1 MNKTALKNFAIYA
14 RNKLREDVAIKA
26 GLIGVMPD
34 GIKEPLESRSDF
46 MSFDIG
52 VSEPHK
58 IFNEAIKKRE
68 ALVNEL
74 KEREKNSN
82 YKTAYESIIEEVA
95 YTWFNR
101 IIALRF
107 MEVNNYIPDHIRVLS
122 SGNPKDHIPE
132 IINHALDTDLEFS
145 DEEKEYIV
153 EKKLEASTRAL
164 EELYQ
169 FLFLK
174 KCNKLNEILPE
185 LFEKTEDYKEL
196 LITVSYSDTEGVI
209 YKLIN
214 EVPEEDFDIEKEGQV
229 EIIGWLYQYYNEERK
244 NEVIN
249 IYKGTVKKE
258 DIPAA
263 TQLFTTDWVVRY
275 MVDNSLGRYWIERNP
290 DSKLMNKLEYFMTPK
305 NGEINY
311 VNEEISPE
319 DLSLIDPCMG
329 SGHILVYAFDV
340 LMEIYRERGY
350 SDRNAARLIVEK
362 NLYGLDIDKRAYQ
375 LSYFALMMKGRSYD
389 NRFLQNKISPNIA
402 EIVESITNIKF
413 SNEDITINTE
423 MNKIGEHLIE
433 TFRHGKEA
441 GSLIL
446 PDQYDYDK
454 FNRYL
459 IESVENRKITLQS
472 QQWIDTLYPRILKI
486 SKIASI
492 LSNKYKVA
500 CTNPP
505 YLNKLEG
512 NLKKFIN
519 KEYKDYK
526 GDLFSAFI
534 KRDIDFVVKGGY
546 SAYMTPNV
554 WMFIK
559 SYEKLREYIIKNKKI
574 DTLIQIA
581 KGSFYKDA
589 TVDVMTFVIK
599 NSRNNGE
606 NGLYIRLEDFKGGME
621 VQRQKTIEAI
631 ENKDCG
637 YYYETS
643 EENFEKIPGSPIA
656 YWASEGILNAFEI
669 GTKMMDI
676 VNPKQGLATA
686 DNDRFL
692 RYWWEPDD
700 KKIKYDTNS
709 TEESKTSGYK
719 WVPYNKGG
727 ERRQWYGNYDYVV
740 NWEND
745 GNEIRN
751 FKDSNGKVRSRPQN
765 TGFYFKEAITWSLI
779 TSGGF
784 SIRYRN
790 GGGIHDVSGMSAFA
804 TDIFKLKYI
813 LGIMSTPIANH
824 VFKMLNPTINLQIG
838 DFNSFPIIM
847 DKSYFEE
854 VIKIVD
860 NEINISKKDWD
871 SNETSWD
878 FTISPLLKSYND
890 NKVELLST
898 QYENYKN
905 TTNDMFTTLK
915 ENEEELNRIFIEIYG
930 LEDELTPDVSD
941 GDITIAKIFE
951 TKEEKNKDMKDNI
964 YALTREDVIKNFI
977 SYGVGCIFGRY
988 SLDKE
993 GLIFAGNIDG
1003 TVKLPDK
1010 YERFIPDMDGILP
1023 ITDSKYFKDDIVTS
1037 FERFVE
1043 AALGKEN
1050 LEENLKFIAQSLKND
1065 NRESREV
1072 IREYFI
1078 KDFYKDH
1085 VKMYKKRPIYWLYDS
1100 GRENGFKA
1108 LVYMHRYE
1116 DQTTARVRTG
1126 YLHELQKHY
1135 NSLKDSLV
1143 FESEHGVSAYDKKV
1157 ALDRIKK
1164 LERQINECKSYDE
1177 LIGHIANEKIKIDLD
1192 DGVKE
1197 NYQKVQTGRDGKVL
1211 QILGKI

>member
-26 GLIGVMPD
+26 GLIGILPN

-107 MEVNNYIPDHIRVLS
+107 MEINNYIPDHIRVLS
-122 SGNPKDHIPE
+122 SGNPRDHIPE
-132 IINHALDTDLEFS
+132 IINQALDTDLEFS

-214 EVPEEDFDIEKEGQV
+214 DVPEEDFDIEKEGQV

-329 SGHILVYAFDV
+329 SGHILVYAFDL

-389 NRFLQNKISPNIA
+389 NRFLQNKTSPNIV

-413 SNEDITINTE
+413 SNEDVTLNEE
-423 MNKIGEHLIE
+423 MNEIGEHLIE
-433 TFRHGKEA
+433 TFTHGKEA

-446 PDQYDYDK
+446 PDKYDYDK
-454 FNRYL
+454 FNRYI
-459 IESVENRKITLQS
+459 IESVENRKFTLQS
-472 QQWIDTLYPRILKI
+472 QQWVDTLYPRMLKI

-492 LSNKYKVA
+492 LSTKYKVA

-512 NLKKFIN
+512 NLKEFIN

-534 KRDIDFVVKGGY
+534 KRNIDFVVKGGY

-656 YWASEGILNAFEI
+656 YWLTEKVYKVFHVSNKINNIGAAKVGIGSGNSDLFLKYWHEVLYNEI
-669 GTKMMDI
+669 SY
-676 VNPKQGLATA
+676 N
-686 DNDRFL
+686 
-692 RYWWEPDD
+692 
-700 KKIKYDTNS
+700 
-709 TEESKTSGYK
+709 KTFVVGKEK
-719 WVPYNKGG
+719 WIPINKGG
-727 ERRQWYGNYDYVV
+727 SFKRWYGNNEFIIY
-740 NWEND
+740 WEN
-745 GNEIRN
+745 
-751 FKDSNGKVRSRPQN
+751 NGKRLINYKGDKGTRSYPRNLEMQL
-765 TGFYFKEAITWSLI
+765 KQSITWSDI
-779 TSGGF
+779 TSKDTSYRYSNPGYFF
-784 SIRYRN
+784 SDVGN
-790 GGGIHDVSGMSAFA
+790 SLFLHDLKLEYKVIGYLNSIIVKTLKSVINSTMH
-804 TDIFKLKYI
+804 FKPGNLESLPYI
-813 LGIMSTPIANH
+813 DTEDNNID
-824 VFKMLNPTINLQIG
+824 ML
-838 DFNSFPIIM
+838 
-847 DKSYFEE
+847 
-854 VIKIVD
+854 VVD
-860 NEINISKKDWD
+860 SITLSKLDWD
-871 SNETSWD
+871 SHETSWD
-878 FTISPLLKSYND
+878 FTTSPLLKSYND

-905 TTNDMFTTLK
+905 TTNNMFTTLK

-941 GDITIAKIFE
+941 RDITIAKIFD
-951 TKEEKNKDMKDNI
+951 TKEEIDDEIKGNI
-964 YALTREDVIKNFI
+964 YVLTREDVIKNFI

-1003 TVKLPDK
+1003 SVKLPDG

-1023 ITDSKYFKDDIVTS
+1023 ITDTKYFKDDIVTS

-1164 LERQINECKSYDE
+1164 LERQINECKAYDE